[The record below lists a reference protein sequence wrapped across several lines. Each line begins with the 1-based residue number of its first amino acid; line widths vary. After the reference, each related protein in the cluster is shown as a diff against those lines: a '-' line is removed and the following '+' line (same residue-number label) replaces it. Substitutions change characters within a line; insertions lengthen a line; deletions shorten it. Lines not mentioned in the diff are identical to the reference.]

1 MAASGELE
9 FALQNGFGGNLHH
22 VITPP
27 PQLSV
32 LFVTVHTNVIVRCNH
47 KNINCRSDWL
57 GRQHSRLPRAANT
70 LAPPLSRSVF
80 DFLSAAVRR
89 RRQFSSHHPSPDR
102 TQHHGLVASR
112 RVGSGRV
119 VRCESGIM
127 RLNAATRRRSAL
139 VKRSP
144 RRDVYCR
151 LSDVNAPSCVRWS
164 VASASATV

>member
-1 MAASGELE
+1 LEGRKYGILKFGRVWRIGVCIAERIRRESASR
-9 FALQNGFGGNLHH
+9 NY
-22 VITPP
+22 TP

-32 LFVTVHTNVIVRCNH
+32 LFVTVHTNVIVRCNY

-57 GRQHSRLPRAANT
+57 GRQHRRLPRAANT

-127 RLNAATRRRSAL
+127 RRNAATCRRSAL

-151 LSDVNAPSCVRWS
+151 LSVVNAPSCVR
-164 VASASATV
+164 